1 MAQHL
6 VTGAAGFTGSHM
18 LHTMGETGII
28 ACDILKS
35 DQAATRVQY
44 VERYV
49 LASNLL
55 LDLTRQVDY
64 IHHSAA
70 LVQRLGPDVPVS
82 TTYRLFYSFGWHIF
96 S

>member
-6 VTGAAGFTGSHM
+6 VTGAAGFPGCHM

-44 VERYV
+44 VEGYV
-49 LASNLL
+49 LDSDLL

-64 IHHSAA
+64 IHHRAA
-70 LVQRLGPDVPVS
+70 LVQ
-82 TTYRLFYSFGWHIF
+82 
-96 S
+96 